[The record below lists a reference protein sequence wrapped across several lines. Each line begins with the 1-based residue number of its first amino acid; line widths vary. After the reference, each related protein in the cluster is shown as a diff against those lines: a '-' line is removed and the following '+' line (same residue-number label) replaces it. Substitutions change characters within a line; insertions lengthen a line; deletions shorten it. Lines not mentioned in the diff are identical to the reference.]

1 MPKPIDPSK
10 SFPPPFQPTQPSQ
23 PSTNLP
29 TSYVDPSG
37 AWAKFLSTPGN
48 PATAKDVQLFMNG
61 LLKFFNV
68 MIQQQQAATK
78 RALDKLK
85 KVAKGEE

>member
-1 MPKPIDPSK
+1 MTTPIDPSEK
-10 SFPPPFQPTQPSQ
+10 TPPIQPIQPSQ
-23 PSTNLP
+23 PPTNLP

-37 AWAKFLSTPGN
+37 AWAKFLSTPGS
-48 PATAKDVQLFMNG
+48 PATAQDVQMFMNG

-78 RALDKLK
+78 RALDQLK